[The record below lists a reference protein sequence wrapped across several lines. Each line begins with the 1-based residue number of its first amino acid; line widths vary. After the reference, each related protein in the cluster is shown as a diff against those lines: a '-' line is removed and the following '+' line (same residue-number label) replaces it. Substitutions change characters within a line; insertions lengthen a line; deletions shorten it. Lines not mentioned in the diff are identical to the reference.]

1 MIRRRVLDTNFVI
14 RVLVR
19 DNEKQVKIAEK
30 LFDACER
37 GEAALIMLPIVLA
50 ECVFVLESFYGRSR
64 GDIIAALQGF
74 IIAPGIEM
82 ADVGLYSDAL
92 RRYGL
97 TNLHFV
103 DCVIAAFAAEKN
115 VPVSSFD
122 AGFRSQ
128 KDVKVELD

>member
-1 MIRRRVLDTNFVI
+1 MIHRRVLDTNFII

-30 LFDACER
+30 LFNACER
-37 GEAALIMLPIVLA
+37 GEVALIVLPVVLA
-50 ECVFVLESFYGRSR
+50 ECVFVLESFYDRSKE
-64 GDIIAALQGF
+64 DITTALQGL
-74 IIAPGIEM
+74 IIAQGIEM

-92 RRYGL
+92 RRYGV

-103 DCVIAAFAAEKN
+103 DCVIAAFAAAKN
-115 VPVSSFD
+115 FPVSSFD

-128 KDVKVELD
+128 NDVKVELD